1 MSGNPI
7 GFAWKILPP
16 WLRLR
21 IIRTTQQKFTVSAAA
36 LVTNA
41 DGKVLLLNHLLR
53 PYSGW
58 GLPGG
63 FLSAREQA
71 EDAIKRELLEETGI
85 SIENVEM
92 FRVRTIARHVEILFR
107 ATASSEGSVQSRE
120 ITELGWFAL
129 NELPEGLP
137 RSQREIVKAVM
148 ADETGPQASSPEHT
162 EHKE

>member
-36 LVTNA
+36 VITNA
-41 DGKVLLLNHLLR
+41 EGKVLLLNHLLR
-53 PYSGW
+53 PYNGW

-63 FLSAREQA
+63 FLTAREQA

-92 FRVRTIARHVEILFR
+92 FRVRTVARHIEILFR

-120 ITELGWFAL
+120 IIELSWFAVD
-129 NELPEGLP
+129 ELPEGLP
-137 RSQREIVKAVM
+137 VSQKALVSELM
-148 ADETGPQASSPEHT
+148 RR
-162 EHKE
+162 K